1 MANQAESKEKPKRN
15 GLEGEGSYTG
25 TREYNKHVEHH
36 QKEADVDA
44 LADKAR
50 KAVEGPEGPELKR
63 AEEQGKRGPSKQ
75 S

>member
-1 MANQAESKEKPKRN
+1 MSNQAEFKEKPQKN
-15 GLEGEGSYTG
+15 GVEGEGSYTG
-25 TREYNKHVEHH
+25 TREYNKHLQRH

-63 AEEQGKRGPSKQ
+63 AEEQGKRGPGKQ

>member
-1 MANQAESKEKPKRN
+1 MADASVSKEKPHKN

-25 TREYNKHVEHH
+25 TREYNKHLQRH

-63 AEEQGKRGPSKQ
+63 AEEQGKRGPRKEP
-75 S
+75 